1 MSMFEGFSKHA
12 VTFLNELANN
22 NNRSWFHENKLRYE
36 EHIKQPSTEFAE
48 LMANELSMMAGC
60 QLLPKVFRIHR
71 DVRFSRDKTPYNT
84 WIHMAFFPYTET
96 GKPEPGFRG
105 FYFGLE
111 LDHLSLGAGCFEMPK
126 NKLARYRQKVA
137 YTDFA
142 ANLTNLMQQYR
153 QQPNLEVEGPDL
165 KRVPS
170 QFDGEHPF
178 ADLLRY
184 KQVLSFHRGHIPSEL
199 HSDSCVHYVADIY
212 KQFVPLF
219 ELLGELD

>member
-1 MSMFEGFSKHA
+1 MSNFQGFPQQT
-12 VTFLNELANN
+12 VTFLNQLAKN
-22 NNRSWFHENKLRYE
+22 NNRSWFHENKSRYE
-36 EHIKQPSTEFAE
+36 DYIRQPSIEFAE
-48 LMANELSMMAGC
+48 RMANELSMMAGC

-105 FYFGLE
+105 FYLGLE

-137 YTDFA
+137 YTGFA
-142 ANLTNLMQQYR
+142 ANLTQLLQQYR
-153 QQPNLEVEGPDL
+153 QHPSLEVEGPDL

-170 QFDGEHPF
+170 LFDANHPY
-178 ADLLRY
+178 AELLRH
-184 KQVLSFHRGHIPSEL
+184 KQVLSFHREDIPSAL
-199 HSDSCVHYVADIY
+199 HSASCIHYVADVY